1 MSYTIQLRSDTSA
14 NWATANPILAVGEM
28 GYATDTKDLRIG
40 DGVTAWNSSGG
51 PAPLSV
57 PAGVISQFAGATA
70 PSGYLLCQG
79 QTLSTTTYA
88 NLFSTIGY
96 TYGGTGS
103 SFLLPNLKGRIP
115 VGQDT
120 AQSEFNV
127 LGETDGAKTVA
138 ITEAQMPSHTHVQNP
153 HTHSL
158 PTNQYTPSV
167 YSASPSSPFGE
178 LNSGEGA
185 VLSTFWA
192 FNGSQGLRPMMP
204 LTATN
209 QNTGGNQAHNN
220 LQPYIVVNYIIKT

>member
-1 MSYTIQLRSDTSA
+1 MSYIIQLRNDTAA
-14 NWATANPILAVGEM
+14 NWATANPILALGEI

-57 PAGVISQFAGATA
+57 PAGVISQFAGSTA

-79 QTLSTTTYA
+79 QTLSTTAYA

-96 TYGGTGS
+96 TYGGGGT
-103 SFLLPNLKGRIP
+103 SFKVPDLQSRIP
-115 VGQDT
+115 VGKGPD
-120 AQSEFNV
+120 AEFDN
-127 LGETDGAKTVA
+127 LGETGGAKTVA
-138 ITEAQMPSHTHVQNP
+138 ITEAQMPAHTHVQNS
-153 HTHSL
+153 HTHYL
-158 PTNQYTPSV
+158 PTNKTSPSV
-167 YSASPSSPFGE
+167 YSASPADQFGE

-185 VLSTFWA
+185 VLNAFWA
-192 FNGSQGLRPMMP
+192 FNGSQGLRPMMA

>member
-1 MSYTIQLRSDTSA
+1 VSYLIQVRSDTSA
-14 NWATANPILAVGEM
+14 NWQTANPILAVGEI
-28 GYATDTKDLRIG
+28 GFATDTKDLRIG
-40 DGVTAWNSSGG
+40 DGVTAWNASGG

-120 AQSEFNV
+120 AQLEFNV

-138 ITEAQMPSHTHVQNP
+138 ITEAQMPSHTHVQNS
-153 HTHSL
+153 HTHYL
-158 PTNQYTPSV
+158 PTNKTSPNV
-167 YSASPSSPFGE
+167 YSSSPADQSGE

-185 VLSTFWA
+185 VLNAFWSW
-192 FNGSQGLRPMMP
+192 NGSQGLRPMMP

-209 QNTGGNQAHNN
+209 QNAGGNQAHNN